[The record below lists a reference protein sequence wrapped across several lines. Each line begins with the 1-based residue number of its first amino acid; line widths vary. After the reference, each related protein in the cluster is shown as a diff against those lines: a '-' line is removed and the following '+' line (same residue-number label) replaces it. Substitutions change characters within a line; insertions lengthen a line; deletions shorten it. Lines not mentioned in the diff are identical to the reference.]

1 MVIQTKSHKLL
12 IAIEGFF
19 FIATLK
25 DVAEN
30 PVLIQQRQQQLDDR
44 KVGYQW
50 KMYPDSGIPSSIDSD
65 DPLLLPLDEEFERA
79 KMVNFLGNLAKG
91 KINSFLDSWMVDFNN
106 LIARVLGMT
115 VNESMSVQNLH
126 MFENLA
132 LTLLVDELKSETPPK
147 EVGLDAEIKIY
158 EAYRWVADEEFG
170 RQILNGVNPVLI
182 RRCSA
187 LPENFHVTE
196 DMVKPSLTRGLS
208 FKEEMEVC

>member
-12 IAIEGFF
+12 VAIEGFF

-79 KMVNFLGNLAKG
+79 KMINFLGSLAQG
-91 KINSFLDSWMVDFNN
+91 KINSFLDSWIVDITN
-106 LIARVLGMT
+106 LLERVLGMT
-115 VNESMSVQNLH
+115 VSESMSVQNLR
-126 MFENLA
+126 ESGSK
-132 LTLLVDELKSETPPK
+132 T
-147 EVGLDAEIKIY
+147 
-158 EAYRWVADEEFG
+158 FG
-170 RQILNGVNPVLI
+170 R
-182 RRCSA
+182 
-187 LPENFHVTE
+187 
-196 DMVKPSLTRGLS
+196 
-208 FKEEMEVC
+208 